1 LKRPHEATPAEI
13 AASMSKDP
21 TNAWKSWL
29 SLENRYVPPVF
40 ITLILLV
47 GHLSYGILE
56 SLATTAL
63 AIAVAILAEVVLG
76 RIFYR
81 KWPNLASSYI
91 SGISVGILIR
101 SPAFWPFAL
110 CSAISITSK
119 YVLRIKGR
127 HLWNPS
133 NFGIVAML
141 FLAGDTVASLSIQW
155 GNFLWPM
162 LVIWVLGSIIIWRLR
177 RFHIT
182 ATYVIA
188 FIGFALLRS
197 WMTGSPWQAEIA
209 PITGPMYQLFIFF
222 MITDPKTTV
231 RGKTGQCLVA
241 FTVALLE
248 LVLRLHEDIYA
259 PYHAL
264 FIVGPAALL
273 LEMWRDARRAGSAK
287 ANMLRETG

>member
-1 LKRPHEATPAEI
+1 MSTPLATPLR
-13 AASMSKDP
+13 SG
-21 TNAWKSWL
+21 WKSLL
-29 SLENRYVPPVF
+29 SLDNRYVPPVF

-56 SLATTAL
+56 SLERTAL
-63 AIAVAILAEVVLG
+63 AIGAAILAEVILG

-81 KWPNLASSYI
+81 KWPNLASAYI

-110 CSAISITSK
+110 CSAISIMSK
-119 YVLRIKGR
+119 YVLRVKGR

-141 FLAGDTVASLSIQW
+141 FLAGDAVASLSIQW
-155 GNFLWPM
+155 GNYLWPM
-162 LVIWVLGSIIIWRLR
+162 LVIWALGSVIIWRLR

-182 ATYVIA
+182 ATYVVA
-188 FIGFALLRS
+188 FVVLALVRS
-197 WMTGSPWQAEIA
+197 WMTGSPWQAEVA

-231 RGKTGQCLVA
+231 RGKTAQCVVA

-248 LVLRLHEDIYA
+248 MALRLQEDIYA

-264 FIVGPAALL
+264 FVVGPAALL
-273 LEMWRDARRAGSAK
+273 IEMWRDARRAGAVK
-287 ANMLRETG
+287 ATVLREAG